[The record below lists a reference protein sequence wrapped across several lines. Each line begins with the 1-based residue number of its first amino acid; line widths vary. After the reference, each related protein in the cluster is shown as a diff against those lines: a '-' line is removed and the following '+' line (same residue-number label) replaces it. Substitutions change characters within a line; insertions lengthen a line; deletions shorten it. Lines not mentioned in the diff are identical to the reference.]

1 MINLSLPIKQG
12 STTGKI
18 HKAII
23 DDDVNLEETTNPGED
38 HEILNI
44 RFNHIKNF
52 GSYDCHY
59 KLVSPKYKYLNKIE
73 NNRSYNKIKSV
84 RQSANLNRLAFVL
97 NVPSHIKYQAL
108 NILQKVIEQ
117 NLCKGK
123 HAEDVAGH
131 ILFITCIANHF
142 VIFFSQIIDQTQIE
156 KYDHNIAD
164 QIKKQFFPKYTPL
177 SVKEYI
183 TYYCNSLDI
192 NTTYK
197 EVIKQNYNKY
207 NKLIEN
213 KSLSNAITAGALIYI
228 SLKQYEKIGYKQFA
242 EKLYIKESTL
252 RDRVNMIINLC

>member
-1 MINLSLPIKQG
+1 MINLSLNIKQG
-12 STTGKI
+12 STEKVN
-18 HKAII
+18 KYII
-23 DDDVNLEETTNPGED
+23 DDSITFEETSNPRDD
-38 HEILNI
+38 HAILNTHVNPI
-44 RFNHIKNF
+44 TFF
-52 GSYDCHY
+52 GSCDCHY
-59 KLVSPKYKYLNKIE
+59 KPVSQKYKYLNKIE

-97 NVPSHIKYQAL
+97 NVPTHIKYQAL

-142 VIFFSQIIDQTQIE
+142 VIFFTQIIDQTYIE

-164 QIKKQFFPKYTPL
+164 QIKKQFFPKYVPL

-213 KSLSNAITAGALIYI
+213 KGLSNAITAGALIYI
-228 SLKQYEKIGYKQFA
+228 SLKQHEKIGYKQFA

-252 RDRVNMIINLC
+252 RDRVNMLLNLS